1 MLRRIAILVA
11 MAAFTAAAQQPASSS
26 SSANQQLL
34 NKVESYLR
42 TLFAWDSSYQV
53 KLGPLGPSKIPDA
66 FEVPVKVTDGKG
78 QSETGTVYV
87 TKDGRYMFRGEIR
100 DLNADPFA
108 ANVAKLHVEGFPS
121 KGPADAKVTAVEF
134 SDFECPHCREM
145 FEILKVVEP
154 EFPQVRF
161 VFKDFPLTAIH
172 PWAMTAA
179 LGARCAYQASPEAYW
194 KFQDSV
200 FTNQNAITAD
210 NAWDQITAYATA
222 AGVSAD
228 SLHACMASPDTKKFI
243 DDEIAEGKSLPV
255 ESTPTFFIN
264 GRPVINADK
273 PALETLLRFELAR
286 SAGTARHM

>member
-1 MLRRIAILVA
+1 MLRRIVIIIAAV
-11 MAAFTAAAQQPASSS
+11 AFTVAAQQPPSSS
-26 SSANQQLL
+26 SSADQQLL

-42 TLFAWDSSYQV
+42 TLFAWDSSYQI
-53 KLGPLGPSKIPDA
+53 KLGPLGPSKIPDT

-78 QSETGTVYV
+78 QSETGAVYV
-87 TKDGRYMFRGEIR
+87 TRDGRYMFRGEIR

-108 ANVAKLHVEGFPS
+108 ANVAKLHIEGFPS
-121 KGPADAKVTAVEF
+121 NGPADAKVTAVEF

-145 FEILKVVEP
+145 FEILKSVEP

-161 VFKDFPLTAIH
+161 VFKDFPLTTIH

-179 LGARCAYQASPEAYW
+179 LAARCAFESSPAAFW
-194 KFQDSV
+194 KLQDAI
-200 FTNQNAITAD
+200 FTNQGAITAD

-222 AGVSAD
+222 AGVSPD
-228 SLHACMASPDTKKFI
+228 SLHACMAGPGAKKVI

-264 GRPVINADK
+264 GRPAINADK
-273 PALETLLRFELAR
+273 QALETLLRYELAR
-286 SAGTARHM
+286 SAPRANP